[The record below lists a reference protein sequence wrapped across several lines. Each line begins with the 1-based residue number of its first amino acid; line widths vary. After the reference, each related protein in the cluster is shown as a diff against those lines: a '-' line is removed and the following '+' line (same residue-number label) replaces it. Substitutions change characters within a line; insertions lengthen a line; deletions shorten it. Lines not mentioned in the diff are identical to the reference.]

1 METVTNK
8 THWKK
13 EYSYDYIGAYS
24 LPTDGSDLILTIK
37 DTKTEKVIGGDGKK
51 QDCFVVYFAEKDS
64 KPMILNRTNAKTIQ
78 KVYGTPYIED
88 WVGKK
93 IQLYAT
99 SVNAFGTVTD
109 ALRIRDFKPVV
120 KELDVTSAIAKLNA
134 ATTLEEVKEAYEKL
148 SREEKY
154 NKTILELKAALK
166 TKFTPSTEPK

>member
-1 METVTNK
+1 METIQK

-13 EYSYDYIGAYS
+13 EYNYDYIGAYS

-37 DTKTEKVIGGDGKK
+37 ETKHEKVTGGDGKK
-51 QDCFVVYFAEKDS
+51 QECFIVYFSERDS

-99 SVNAFGTVTD
+99 TVNAFGTTTD

-120 KELDVTSAIAKLNA
+120 KEVDTTKAKASLNA
-134 ATTLEEVKEAYEKL
+134 ATSLDEVKAAYEKL

-154 NKTILELKAALK
+154 DKGVIALTTDLKNKFAPPQTDAK
-166 TKFTPSTEPK
+166 